1 MLVLLIKM
9 YSGIPMIGISNW
21 YIMISRKV
29 IIGNWIQI
37 EYILAHISICKDYR
51 HFFMNYALYIYDCE

>member
-1 MLVLLIKM
+1 VLILLTKM

-29 IIGNWIQI
+29 IIGKLEMDTNI
-37 EYILAHISICKDYR
+37 EI
-51 HFFMNYALYIYDCE
+51 NN